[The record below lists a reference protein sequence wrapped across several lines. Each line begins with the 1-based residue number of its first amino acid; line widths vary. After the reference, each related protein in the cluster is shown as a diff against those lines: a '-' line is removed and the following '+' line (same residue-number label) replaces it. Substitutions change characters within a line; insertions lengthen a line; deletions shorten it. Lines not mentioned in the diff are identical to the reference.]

1 MDLRTYLENAPLS
14 KWHVKFLLITAAAW
28 AFDAMDTGIISFVIA
43 ELARQW
49 GLSGAQIGALG
60 SSGLA
65 GMALGAMFAGG
76 LADKFGRKKVLLAMM
91 VLAGAGSILCAISWD
106 FASLLSFRC
115 VVGFGLGGQ
124 LPVAVTLVSE
134 YAPAKHRGKM
144 LVWLE
149 SSWAVG
155 WLAAAVT
162 AYFAIPKLGWQS
174 AFYIGAAPII
184 WALVIAKTL
193 PESMLFLLK
202 NGREN
207 EALSIVKNINK
218 DALIS
223 GVKNLPQDTAP
234 KKRMSGANFTILFS
248 KEFIKRTICLW
259 ALWFGLV
266 FSYYGIFMWLP
277 TLLFKAGFDIVKSF
291 WFVLIMTLAQIPGY
305 VAAALLV
312 DRIGRK
318 NTLGAFLL
326 GSAAAAYFF
335 GGAQN
340 EAQIIVWGCL
350 MSFFNLGAWGVI
362 YAYTPE
368 NYPTKIRATGSGWA
382 SACGRVGGIVAP
394 MAVAWLFTDAS
405 KFSLVFAL
413 FAAVLIAAAIIVM
426 LIGKETKQEAL
437 EF

>member
-1 MDLRTYLENAPLS
+1 
-14 KWHVKFLLITAAAW
+14 
-28 AFDAMDTGIISFVIA
+28 
-43 ELARQW
+43 
-49 GLSGAQIGALG
+49 
-60 SSGLA
+60 
-65 GMALGAMFAGG
+65 
-76 LADKFGRKKVLLAMM
+76 
-91 VLAGAGSILCAISWD
+91 
-106 FASLLSFRC
+106 
-115 VVGFGLGGQ
+115 
-124 LPVAVTLVSE
+124 
-134 YAPAKHRGKM
+134 
-144 LVWLE
+144 
-149 SSWAVG
+149 
-155 WLAAAVT
+155 
-162 AYFAIPKLGWQS
+162 
-174 AFYIGAAPII
+174 
-184 WALVIAKTL
+184 
-193 PESMLFLLK
+193 
-202 NGREN
+202 
-207 EALSIVKNINK
+207 
-218 DALIS
+218 
-223 GVKNLPQDTAP
+223 
-234 KKRMSGANFTILFS
+234 
-248 KEFIKRTICLW
+248 
-259 ALWFGLV
+259 
-266 FSYYGIFMWLP
+266 MWLP

-394 MAVAWLFTDAS
+394 MAVAGLFTDAS

-426 LIGKETKQEAL
+426 SIGKETKQEAL